1 MEIPQPTTQLPSSD
15 ESSEGLTQLF
25 NEATALLP
33 KIGEIV
39 EGTVVARGT
48 ASIFV
53 DLGPRGTGVIFGKE
67 FYAAQEALK
76 DYAIGNMIVA
86 KVVDTE
92 NQEGLIELSIAEAG
106 KELAWS
112 HIKETHRNGSIFS
125 TTIKSAN
132 RGGLVADVEGTAA
145 FLPAS
150 QLGFDH
156 YPHVEGGDKEKI
168 LEELRKLIGQQLR
181 VKILDINPKE
191 EKVILSE
198 RAAELDEL
206 QEELNQFHVGDVVE
220 GNISRIA
227 DFGIFVRFGP
237 DEKLEGLVHTSELD
251 WTPVPDFQQ
260 HYKVGNK
267 LKVKI
272 IDIQDGRV
280 SLSLKALK
288 PDPWAKIIERF
299 PKNTKVSAAVVRITT
314 FGAFV
319 ELAPG
324 VQGLVHI
331 AEYGSEK
338 ALQEALE
345 VGKTYDFR
353 MADIDPEARRIS
365 LKPWR
370 EHEPEKTEQELAT
383 SEMKGEEIQQEDAP
397 KKTEEN
403 S

>member
-150 QLGFDH
+150 QL
-156 YPHVEGGDKEKI
+156 E
-168 LEELRKLIGQQLR
+168 
-181 VKILDINPKE
+181 
-191 EKVILSE
+191 
-198 RAAELDEL
+198 
-206 QEELNQFHVGDVVE
+206 
-220 GNISRIA
+220 
-227 DFGIFVRFGP
+227 
-237 DEKLEGLVHTSELD
+237 T
-251 WTPVPDFQQ
+251 
-260 HYKVGNK
+260 
-267 LKVKI
+267 
-272 IDIQDGRV
+272 
-280 SLSLKALK
+280 
-288 PDPWAKIIERF
+288 
-299 PKNTKVSAAVVRITT
+299 
-314 FGAFV
+314 
-319 ELAPG
+319 AP
-324 VQGLVHI
+324 
-331 AEYGSEK
+331 
-338 ALQEALE
+338 
-345 VGKTYDFR
+345 
-353 MADIDPEARRIS
+353 P
-365 LKPWR
+365 
-370 EHEPEKTEQELAT
+370 
-383 SEMKGEEIQQEDAP
+383 
-397 KKTEEN
+397 
-403 S
+403 